1 MEAMKIKEKQEK
13 EREGKDKR
21 RINGGRKESR
31 KR

>member
-1 MEAMKIKEKQEK
+1 MKIKEKQEK

-21 RINGGRKESR
+21 RINEGRKESR